1 PPSESSSL
9 LCPRDPPPPPR
20 TASPFAPDQALDSDS
35 EALPATANGA
45 GVKRDYGTTT
55 PASASRHDAARR
67 KRWPSAGGSVSL
79 TDGAP
84 TAFATL
90 PARLSRAASISRKRE
105 RDAAR
110 TTMWKSLSTRA
121 KYYVPVLHWLPSY
134 TPRKFASDV
143 VAALTLTSMIVPQA
157 MSYSTNLV
165 HSDPVHGLFGVAIP
179 AMIYSVLGTCRQ
191 LSLGPEAALS
201 LIMGETIAKFI
212 EAEEHA
218 HGGKMSPADKA
229 KLTVTLTTIITFESG
244 LVTFL
249 LGFFRLGFLDAV
261 LSRALLRGF
270 ITAVGLV
277 IFISQLIPI
286 LGLEHALAAAHGSYS
301 SIPAKLG
308 FLVTHLGNTHR
319 LTLAVSSAALA
330 VLVGAKAFKRTVARR
345 KGCGWTKFVPEV
357 LLVVLAS
364 TFLSHLFRW
373 DRAGLEVL
381 GRISP
386 GAVKIRIPFLG
397 WGHWKTY
404 VHQCLG
410 TATVIAVLGFLDSI
424 VAAKDMASKFDYPI
438 SPNRELTALGVAN
451 LSNSLFTGSLPGF
464 GSITRS
470 RLAAA
475 TGATTQMAGLLTGT
489 FVLLVTYFLLGFL
502 RSLPKCILAV
512 IVCVVVFSILE
523 EAPHDVKFFWK
534 MRAWVDGAMMLLT
547 FVLSLFVSVEVGIIV
562 SVALSLVLCV
572 KQSTSMNIKILGR
585 VPGAPFPPPSSV
597 LFLSGPPSHPPLS
610 LVAGT
615 TYFEELDDL
624 DGADGLLHLQEELPG
639 VLIVRIRDV
648 NLTFAN
654 TGAMKERLR
663 RLERYGHR
671 RHHPADEPARAEAS
685 VVIFQLVDVGEVD
698 ASALQLVAELVES
711 YSARSVLVYWVQCQP
726 RVLAR
731 LREAGIIELSGGDS
745 HIQSNIAQ
753 ALEVLNDTMVTI
765 AGTDGVVV

>member
-1 PPSESSSL
+1 
-9 LCPRDPPPPPR
+9 
-20 TASPFAPDQALDSDS
+20 
-35 EALPATANGA
+35 
-45 GVKRDYGTTT
+45 
-55 PASASRHDAARR
+55 
-67 KRWPSAGGSVSL
+67 
-79 TDGAP
+79 
-84 TAFATL
+84 
-90 PARLSRAASISRKRE
+90 
-105 RDAAR
+105 
-110 TTMWKSLSTRA
+110 
-121 KYYVPVLHWLPSY
+121 
-134 TPRKFASDV
+134 
-143 VAALTLTSMIVPQA
+143 
-157 MSYSTNLV
+157 
-165 HSDPVHGLFGVAIP
+165 
-179 AMIYSVLGTCRQ
+179 
-191 LSLGPEAALS
+191 
-201 LIMGETIAKFI
+201 
-212 EAEEHA
+212 
-218 HGGKMSPADKA
+218 
-229 KLTVTLTTIITFESG
+229 
-244 LVTFL
+244 
-249 LGFFRLGFLDAV
+249 
-261 LSRALLRGF
+261 
-270 ITAVGLV
+270 
-277 IFISQLIPI
+277 
-286 LGLEHALAAAHGSYS
+286 
-301 SIPAKLG
+301 
-308 FLVTHLGNTHR
+308 
-319 LTLAVSSAALA
+319 
-330 VLVGAKAFKRTVARR
+330 
-345 KGCGWTKFVPEV
+345 
-357 LLVVLAS
+357 
-364 TFLSHLFRW
+364 LSHLFRW

-585 VPGAPFPPPSSV
+585 VPG
-597 LFLSGPPSHPPLS
+597 
-610 LVAGT
+610 T

>member
-1 PPSESSSL
+1 MASARSGRSTPSHKPPSESSSL
-9 LCPRDPPPPPR
+9 LHRSDPRDPPPPPR
-20 TASPFAPDQALDSDS
+20 TASPFSPDRALDSDY
-35 EALPATANGA
+35 EASPGTVDDPGA
-45 GVKRDYGTTT
+45 KRDYGTTT
-55 PASASRHDAARR
+55 PASASRHDA
-67 KRWPSAGGSVSL
+67 
-79 TDGAP
+79 
-84 TAFATL
+84 AFATL

-105 RDAAR
+105 REAVR

-179 AMIYSVLGTCRQ
+179 AMIYAFFGTCRQ

-201 LIMGETIAKFI
+201 LIMGETISKFI

-218 HGGKMSPADKA
+218 HGGKMTAGDKA
-229 KLTVTLTTIITFESG
+229 KLTVALTTIITFESG

-308 FLVTHLGNTHR
+308 FLATHLGKTHR
-319 LTLAVSSAALA
+319 LTLAVSSTALA

-345 KGCGWTKFVPEV
+345 KGCGWAKFIPEV
-357 LLVVLAS
+357 LLVVLVS

-381 GRISP
+381 GRVSP
-386 GAVKIRIPFLG
+386 GAVKIRIPFFG

-404 VHQCLG
+404 AHQCLG

-475 TGATTQMAGLLTGT
+475 TGATTQMASLLTGT

-502 RSLPKCILAV
+502 RTLPKCILAV

-572 KQSTSMNIKILGR
+572 KQSSSMNIRILGR
-585 VPGAPFPPPSSV
+585 VP
-597 LFLSGPPSHPPLS
+597 
-610 LVAGT
+610 GT

-624 DGADGLLHLQEELPG
+624 DGADGLLHVQQEELPG

-654 TGAMKERLR
+654 TGAIKERLR

-671 RHHPADEPARAEAS
+671 RHHPSDEPARAEAS

-726 RVLAR
+726 RVLTR
-731 LREAGIIELSGGDS
+731 LREAGIIDLSGGDS
-745 HIQSNIAQ
+745 HIQPNIAQ
-753 ALEVLNDTMVTI
+753 ALEVINETMITM
-765 AGTDGVVV
+765 AGADGVVV